1 MNDKK
6 IRKINKKEL
15 LEILLSQ
22 AKRIEELE
30 QQLEKTQKKLDSK
43 KIAIENSGSL
53 AEASLKLNGIFEMAQ
68 ATAEQY
74 LLNIKEK
81 CKKIENDTKKECQ
94 IKTEQM
100 IKEEQEQQDLAEK
113 KCQQKEA
120 LAEEKLKKI
129 ELKIKE
135 SNKTTKKNTI
145 NSITENNKKINI
157 SNESKNI
164 KEKVSNKKTVD
175 NEKEIICKVLVEKSK
190 KAIKGRPIK
199 TIKKGLLVYE

>member
-1 MNDKK
+1 MDDKK
-6 IRKINKKEL
+6 LRKINKKEL

-43 KIAIENSGSL
+43 KITIENSGSL

-100 IKEEQEQQDLAEK
+100 IKETEK

-145 NSITENNKKINI
+145 NSRTENNKKINI

-175 NEKEIICKVLVEKSK
+175 NEKEIISKVLVEKSK

-199 TIKKGLLVYE
+199 TIKKRAISV

>member
-1 MNDKK
+1 MDDKK

-43 KIAIENSGSL
+43 KITIENSGSL

-100 IKEEQEQQDLAEK
+100 IKETEK

-145 NSITENNKKINI
+145 NSRTENNKKINI

-175 NEKEIICKVLVEKSK
+175 TEKENISKVLVEKSK

-199 TIKKGLLVYE
+199 TIKKRAISV

>member
-1 MNDKK
+1 MDYKK

-43 KIAIENSGSL
+43 KITIENSGSL

-100 IKEEQEQQDLAEK
+100 IKETEK

-145 NSITENNKKINI
+145 DSRTENNKKNNI
-157 SNESKNI
+157 SNESKNS

-175 NEKEIICKVLVEKSK
+175 TGKEVISKVLVEKSK

-199 TIKKGLLVYE
+199 TIKKRAISV

>member
-1 MNDKK
+1 MDDKK

-43 KIAIENSGSL
+43 KITIENSGSL

-100 IKEEQEQQDLAEK
+100 IKETEK

-145 NSITENNKKINI
+145 NSRTENNKKINI
-157 SNESKNI
+157 SNESKNS
-164 KEKVSNKKTVD
+164 KEKVSNKKIVNT
-175 NEKEIICKVLVEKSK
+175 EKENISKVLVEKSK

-199 TIKKGLLVYE
+199 TIKKRAISV

>member
-1 MNDKK
+1 MDDKK

-43 KIAIENSGSL
+43 KIIIENSGSL

-81 CKKIENDTKKECQ
+81 CKKIENDTKKECL

-100 IKEEQEQQDLAEK
+100 IKETEK

-135 SNKTTKKNTI
+135 SNKTTKKSTI
-145 NSITENNKKINI
+145 DIKTENNKKINI
-157 SNESKNI
+157 SNESKNS
-164 KEKVSNKKTVD
+164 KEKIANKKIVD
-175 NEKEIICKVLVEKSK
+175 TEKENISKVLVEKSK

-199 TIKKGLLVYE
+199 TIKKRAISV

>member
-1 MNDKK
+1 MDDKK

-43 KIAIENSGSL
+43 KITIENSGSL
-53 AEASLKLNGIFEMAQ
+53 AEASLKLNGIFEIAQ

-100 IKEEQEQQDLAEK
+100 IKEIEK
-113 KCQQKEA
+113 KCQQREE

-145 NSITENNKKINI
+145 DFKTDNNKKINT
-157 SNESKNI
+157 SNASKNI
-164 KEKVSNKKTVD
+164 EEKVVNRKTVST
-175 NEKEIICKVLVEKSK
+175 KEEINNKVLVEKSK
-190 KAIKGRPIK
+190 KSIKGRPIK
-199 TIKKGLLVYE
+199 TIKKRAISV

>member
-1 MNDKK
+1 MDDKK

-43 KIAIENSGSL
+43 KITIENSGSL
-53 AEASLKLNGIFEMAQ
+53 AEASLKLNGIFEMAH

-100 IKEEQEQQDLAEK
+100 IKETEK

-135 SNKTTKKNTI
+135 SNKTTKKSNI
-145 NSITENNKKINI
+145 DFKTENNKKINI
-157 SNESKNI
+157 SNESKNS
-164 KEKVSNKKTVD
+164 KEKITNKKIVD
-175 NEKEIICKVLVEKSK
+175 TEKENISKVLVEKSK

-199 TIKKGLLVYE
+199 TIKKRAISV